1 MKNNIFKSSPLW
13 IVALLLGSI
22 FSGLVF
28 QSCESDDSD
37 DMAVPEIHYVRRTL
51 PEKSDSLLI
60 GTYLGNTIALVGKNL
75 GNVKEVWFNDRPAKL
90 NVNYIT
96 DHSIIVTVPLKI
108 PDVVTNEITLVTKKG
123 ISSKYPFKVIVPSPL
138 LSSMLCEYVKE
149 GEIAVIKG
157 NFFID
162 DENVPLQVFFPGN
175 IPGEVQSVSID
186 EIRVK
191 VPAGAGVGPITVRS
205 IYGQSRSSFY
215 FRDDRGF
222 ILDWDNLNA
231 AGGWRSGVI
240 RNDNPVQ
247 GISGNY
253 VYFAGDLAGDNS
265 SWNEDGFSFNLW
277 GTANGRPQGDLFD
290 IPIADAVL
298 KFEIYVVQPWSAGA
312 LQMIF
317 TPWSTSGTNSYIAD
331 GKTPRGLWYP
341 WRSSGSFK
349 TEGWITV
356 TFPLTEFKY
365 DHVGTQL
372 EVADV
377 GKFGGLTFFVYHGG
391 VEGTDCSPVICID
404 NIRVVPK

>member
-1 MKNNIFKSSPLW
+1 MMKNNIFKSSPRW

-28 QSCESDDSD
+28 HSCESDDSD
-37 DMAVPEIHYVRRTL
+37 DTAIPEIMYVRVTN
-51 PEKSDSLLI
+51 PDKSDSLVVSAF
-60 GTYLGNTIALVGKNL
+60 LGNTIALVGKNL
-75 GNVKEVWFNDRPAKL
+75 GNVKEVWFNDQPAKL

-96 DHSIIVTVPLKI
+96 NRSIIVTIPNKI

-123 ISSKYPFKVIVPSPL
+123 ISSKYSFKVNVPAPL

-149 GEIAVIKG
+149 GETAVIKG

-175 IPGEVQSVSID
+175 IPGEVQSVSIN
-186 EIRVK
+186 EIHVK
-191 VPAGAGVGPITVRS
+191 VPAGAGVGPITVKS

-247 GISGNY
+247 GIAGNY

-317 TPWSTSGTNSYIAD
+317 SPWNTVNNDFIA
-331 GKTPRGLWYP
+331 KEPVPRGLWYP
-341 WRSSGSFK
+341 WRSTGSFK

-365 DHVGTQL
+365 DQVGTQL
-372 EVADV
+372 GVIEA
-377 GKFGGLTFFVYHGG
+377 GKFGSLTFFVYHGG
-391 VEGTDCSPVICID
+391 VAGTDCSPVICID
-404 NIRVVPK
+404 NIRVVPR